1 MEIMERQTMQRAGAL
16 CAGSDVTIN
25 LLKSVPCFSGLG
37 PHVLATLAGRC
48 QSRSFQTGQFV
59 FVEGHP
65 CRHLYILE
73 SGRVFAY
80 RSNAEG
86 REQTLRRFDHP
97 GDVFCI
103 PSAFSVGRHI
113 VSVRA
118 GTEARLQLIDVD
130 TVTHLSHE
138 HPSIAL
144 KIIAMT
150 GVQMA
155 RLVTLAEDLS
165 LKTVT
170 ARLAKH
176 LCESAEDGRG
186 KPGEPMRLSRDR
198 LSEGELASLLGTVRV
213 HVSRS
218 LTSLVRA
225 GAISRT
231 RESIRILDLT
241 VLREIS
247 GCG

>member
-1 MEIMERQTMQRAGAL
+1 MNAP
-16 CAGSDVTIN
+16 VTIN
-25 LLKSVPCFSGLG
+25 LLKAVPCFGDLG
-37 PHVLATLAGRC
+37 PRALGTLAARC
-48 QSRSFQTGQFV
+48 RSRSFRAGQFV
-59 FVEGHP
+59 FAEGHS

-73 SGRVFAY
+73 SGQVQAY
-80 RSNAEG
+80 RTNAEG
-86 REQTLRRFDHP
+86 REQTLRLFDHP

-103 PSAFSVGRHI
+103 PSAFRAGQYI
-113 VSVRA
+113 VSARA
-118 GTEARLQLIDVD
+118 RTETRLQLIDVD
-130 TVTHLSHE
+130 TVKHLAHE

-144 KIIAMT
+144 EIVAMAGAHMT
-150 GVQMA
+150 H
-155 RLVTLAEDLS
+155 LVTLAEDLS

-176 LCESAEDGRG
+176 LCDLAAAGRG
-186 KPGEPMRLSRDR
+186 KPGEQMWLSRNR
-198 LSEGELASLLGTVRV
+198 LPEGELASTLGTVRV

-218 LTSLVRA
+218 LTNLVRA

-247 GCG
+247 RSR